1 MLSFLKEKIKSEL
14 KKIKFQGKPAAILI
28 ITIFI
33 LIVPKYRR
41 YFLDKSFLEN
51 TLFLQVI
58 FLIIIILFVFR
69 EKLSDNGL
77 GLGFKRRGLIFLGVF
92 FIGYLPFLWLLSNNT
107 SFIEY
112 YKPQIIHI
120 KAWQTFLYYELN
132 SFLNLF
138 KTEFVFRGFLLFG
151 LRKDLGDANA
161 IFIQVIPYSLL
172 HVGKPEIECYG
183 SVMVGIALGY
193 LAIKTNSVW
202 YGLFLHWIL
211 SSLLVLVILFP

>member
-14 KKIKFQGKPAAILI
+14 EEIKFQGKPAAILI

-33 LIVPKYRR
+33 LIIPRYRR
-41 YFLDKSFLEN
+41 YFWDKSLLEN
-51 TLFLQVI
+51 TIFLQVI
-58 FLIIIILFVFR
+58 FLILMILFVFR
-69 EKLSDNGL
+69 EKLSDYGL
-77 GLGFKRRGLIFLGVF
+77 GLGFKRRGLIFIGVL
-92 FIGYLPFLWLLSNNT
+92 FIGYLPFLWLLCTNT

-112 YKPQIIHI
+112 YQPKIIHI
-120 KAWQTFLYYELN
+120 NTWQILLFFVLN

-138 KTEFVFRGFLLFG
+138 ETEFVFRGFVLFG

-172 HVGKPEIECYG
+172 HLGKPEIECYG
-183 SVMVGIALGY
+183 SVIVGIALGY

-211 SSLLVLVILFP
+211 ASLLVLVILFS